1 MESKLNIGDVVEVL
15 DNTTCED
22 LFSVGQKGVLVSFN
36 YDMWG
41 EGVWVDFGQD
51 VWCVGEIH
59 EEGECFTVAE
69 DSAFLKQ
76 WVVDK
81 VKAGSL

>member
-1 MESKLNIGDVVEVL
+1 MESKLN
-15 DNTTCED
+15 
-22 LFSVGQKGVLVSFN
+22 
-36 YDMWG
+36 
-41 EGVWVDFGQD
+41 
-51 VWCVGEIH
+51 

-69 DSAFLKQ
+69 DSAFLEQ